1 MDINKALR
9 VEKKR
14 GRRFYILMIFI
25 GILLPLSLWLTGI
38 TDSFFIIYVLIM
50 ELLIGLVLLKRSD
63 RYKLEYS
70 YKNNKLTFKSGIF
83 GKKNLLLCD
92 KVSLVHTDGIEDD
105 MKIIVITTIK
115 FRNSRLKLVVD
126 GLLKKYPE
134 MADEYRKVK
143 NVNPNNIYYY
153 MMIKKGGLKK
163 YTLLGDIYTYC
174 AKSAYTNEAV
184 ESIKISRGYTID

>member
-50 ELLIGLVLLKRSD
+50 ELLIGLVILKRSD

-134 MADEYRKVK
+134 MADEYKKVK
-143 NVNPNNIYYY
+143 NVNPNDIYYY